1 MPNPEEKPAEEQN
14 GICFGGGN
22 SIGACGVLGG
32 ALIALG
38 VPFIALAYCQA
49 LGTAAQITI
58 AIIGAASGALVCL
71 VAVFFGIVMPSRIA
85 GRVMNPDHWM
95 RWAQMAH
102 AHKHARWE
110 ARYAARF
117 GHRPPMPWED
127 EKPGSEDEPEPPAR
141 RSRKR

>member
-22 SIGACGVLGG
+22 STGAAGVVGG
-32 ALIALG
+32 VLIALG
-38 VPFIALAYCQA
+38 VPFIALAYGQA
-49 LGTAAQITI
+49 LGVAAQITI

-71 VAVFFGIVMPSRIA
+71 VSAFFGIVMPSRIA
-85 GRVMNPDHWM
+85 GHMMNPDPWM
-95 RWAQMAH
+95 RWAQLAH
-102 AHKHARWE
+102 AHKSARWE

-127 EKPGSEDEPEPPAR
+127 EAPESGDEPAPPAR
-141 RSRKR
+141 RGRRR